1 MKLVRYGPA
10 GHEKP
15 GVIDGE
21 GRVRDLSAHVA
32 DIDAAALAPVSLA
45 RLKALDPS
53 ALPPVDGSPRLGVPV
68 AGVGKLV
75 AVGLNYADHAAE
87 AGMALPEE
95 PVLFMKA
102 TSALGGPN
110 DPVVLPRGGDK
121 GDWEV
126 EIAAVIGTTARDVP
140 DDQALGH
147 IAGYC
152 VCNDVSERSFQL
164 ERGGQWVKGK
174 SCDSFAPLGP
184 WLVTTDEVP
193 DTQNLRIWLDLN
205 GERMQDSS
213 TAQMIVGVV
222 SLVGYISRFMTL
234 MPGDVIITGTPPGV
248 GFGRTPPRF
257 LRPGDV
263 MTLGVEGLG
272 EQRQE
277 VRAAPTG

>member
-32 DIDAAALAPVSLA
+32 DIDADALAPASLA

-75 AVGLNYADHAAE
+75 AVGLNDADHAAE

>member
-32 DIDAAALAPVSLA
+32 DIDADALAPASLA

-174 SCDSFAPLGP
+174 SCDTFAPLGP

-277 VRAAPTG
+277 VRAAPTE

>member
-32 DIDAAALAPVSLA
+32 DIDAAALAPASLA

-272 EQRQE
+272 EQRQK

>member
-32 DIDAAALAPVSLA
+32 DIDADALAPASLA

-263 MTLGVEGLG
+263 RTLGVEGLG
-272 EQRQE
+272 EQRQK